1 MDLLADTAPGV
12 REGLGASV
20 SAAWWGF
27 DPEDATP
34 ALQACLDSGARTIV
48 IPAMGRP
55 WVTRPLSIRS
65 HTTLVL
71 QEGVQILSRKGDFR
85 NGDSSLFTL
94 KDVEDV
100 AIYGYGARL
109 TMRKVDY
116 RQQPYKKSEWRHAI
130 EMYGCSRIS
139 VLGLSAESSGGDG
152 VYLGRG
158 ERQSFNSDV
167 LLRDLL
173 LRDHY
178 RQGISVISAQD
189 LRIENVEMSFTEG
202 TPPSAGIDFEPNYS
216 DERFVRCVLKR
227 CLIHSNRGPGISAV
241 LRKMDESSLDID
253 IRVEDSY
260 VAGSPISLL
269 VFGAGRV
276 GGRIQFVNTALYGIQ
291 LVLSGHRVEISGN

>member
-1 MDLLADTAPGV
+1 MDQLADTAPGV
-12 REGLGASV
+12 REGLEGTV
-20 SAAWWGF
+20 SAAWWWGF

-34 ALQACLDSGARTIV
+34 ALQACLESGARTIV
-48 IPAMGRP
+48 VPAIGRP

-100 AIYGYGARL
+100 AIYGYRARL

-167 LLRDLL
+167 LLR
-173 LRDHY
+173 
-178 RQGISVISAQD
+178 GTSTSVW
-189 LRIENVEMSFTEG
+189 R
-202 TPPSAGIDFEPNYS
+202 TPPSPAAPFP
-216 DERFVRCVLKR
+216 CW
-227 CLIHSNRGPGISAV
+227 
-241 LRKMDESSLDID
+241 SSGQ
-253 IRVEDSY
+253 
-260 VAGSPISLL
+260 AGSAAASNSSTRRCTGSSSCFPGTGWRSRGTDPPL
-269 VFGAGRV
+269 VTVFLCD
-276 GGRIQFVNTALYGIQ
+276 ALDYRYLFPACG
-291 LVLSGHRVEISGN
+291 